1 MITYTKSLSKLIGH
15 FEKFPGIGPR
25 TAQRLALFILKQPES
40 TIREFSKALLE
51 AYQSPDGRYAFL
63 YPTGWT
69 RVKVDGG
76 PEIIYHDLINSNETL
91 SLVISDVN
99 KEVQLEQLGSP
110 SEVGQTLID
119 KVIAPEGS
127 GREVKLIN
135 ANKREASNHIF
146 YDLEYKL
153 NLNEQAR
160 HELATVVIDRGTLY
174 TFAVGTNEERWNKVD
189 GMFSNVI
196 ESFNFLI

>member
-1 MITYTKSLSKLIGH
+1 MKKRFTSLFAFLLCLVISGCGSGLNAG
-15 FEKFPGIGPR
+15 
-25 TAQRLALFILKQPES
+25 
-40 TIREFSKALLE
+40 LE
-51 AYQSPDGRYAFL
+51 AFQSPDGRYAFF

-99 KEVQLEQLGSP
+99 KDVELEQLGTP
-110 SEVGQTLID
+110 LEVGQTLID

-127 GREVKLIN
+127 GRTVELIN
-135 ANKREASNHIF
+135 ANKRDNSNHIF
-146 YDLEYKL
+146 YDLEYEL
-153 NLNEQAR
+153 NLNDQNR

-174 TFAVGTNEERWNKVD
+174 TFAVGTNQERWNKVD
-189 GMFSNVI
+189 KLFANVI
-196 ESFNFLI
+196 QSFNFLI

>member
-1 MITYTKSLSKLIGH
+1 MIVKVIKFYYYKMKKNLFKNLLILSMCFFLSACGS
-15 FEKFPGIGPR
+15 GLSAG
-25 TAQRLALFILKQPES
+25 
-40 TIREFSKALLE
+40 LE
-51 AYQSPDGRYAFL
+51 AYQSPDGRYGFF

-91 SLVISDVN
+91 SLVVSDVN
-99 KEVQLEQLGSP
+99 KDVELDQLGTP

-127 GREVKLIN
+127 GRSVKLLN
-135 ANKREASNHIF
+135 ANQREDEKHVF
-146 YDLEYKL
+146 YDLEYEL
-153 NLNEQAR
+153 NLNEQDR
-160 HELATVVIDRGTLY
+160 HELATVVIDRGSLY
-174 TFAVGTNEERWNKVD
+174 TFAVGTNEERWNKVEKI
-189 GMFSNVI
+189 FKTVI

>member
-1 MITYTKSLSKLIGH
+1 MKNIRTNPFKYLILIFLCFTLSACSG
-15 FEKFPGIGPR
+15 GMNAG
-25 TAQRLALFILKQPES
+25 
-40 TIREFSKALLE
+40 LE

-76 PEIIYHDLINSNETL
+76 PEIIYHDLINSDETL

-110 SEVGQTLID
+110 LEVGQTLIT

-127 GREVKLIN
+127 GRSVKLID

-146 YDLEYKL
+146 NDLEYEL
-153 NLNEQAR
+153 NLNEKDR

-174 TFAVGTNEERWNKVD
+174 SFAVGTNEERWSKVN
-189 GMFSNVI
+189 GMFNNVI
-196 ESFNFLI
+196 QSFNFLI

>member
-1 MITYTKSLSKLIGH
+1 MKNIKFNPFKYLLLIFLCFTLSACSGGLNAG
-15 FEKFPGIGPR
+15 
-25 TAQRLALFILKQPES
+25 
-40 TIREFSKALLE
+40 LE

-69 RVKVDGG
+69 RVKVNGG

-99 KEVQLEQLGSP
+99 K
-110 SEVGQTLID
+110 TLIE

-127 GREVKLIN
+127 GRDVKLIN

-146 YDLEYKL
+146 YDLEYEL
-153 NLNEQAR
+153 NLNEQDR

-189 GMFSNVI
+189 GMFTNVI

>member
-1 MITYTKSLSKLIGH
+1 MKNIKLNPFKYLLLIILCFTLSACSGGLNAG
-15 FEKFPGIGPR
+15 
-25 TAQRLALFILKQPES
+25 
-40 TIREFSKALLE
+40 LE

-91 SLVISDVN
+91 SLVVSDVN
-99 KEVQLEQLGSP
+99 KEVDLEQLGGP
-110 SEVGQTLID
+110 NEVGQTLID

-127 GREVKLIN
+127 GRSVKLVD
-135 ANKREASNHIF
+135 AKKRESSNHIF
-146 YDLEYKL
+146 YDLEYQL
-153 NLNEQAR
+153 NLNEQDR

-174 TFAVGTNEERWNKVD
+174 TFAVGTNEDRWSKVD
-189 GMFSNVI
+189 GMFNNVI

>member
-1 MITYTKSLSKLIGH
+1 MKFNPFKYLLLIILCFTLSACSGGLNAG
-15 FEKFPGIGPR
+15 
-25 TAQRLALFILKQPES
+25 
-40 TIREFSKALLE
+40 LE

-91 SLVISDVN
+91 SLVVSKIN
-99 KEVQLEQLGSP
+99 KEVDLEQLGSP
-110 SEVGQTLID
+110 IEVGQTLID

-127 GREVKLIN
+127 GRSVNLVDAK
-135 ANKREASNHIF
+135 KREASNHIF
-146 YDLEYKL
+146 YDLEYQL
-153 NLNEQAR
+153 NLNDKDR

-174 TFAVGTNEERWNKVD
+174 TFAVGTNEDRWNKVD
-189 GMFSNVI
+189 GLFTNVI

>member
-1 MITYTKSLSKLIGH
+1 MKNIKFNPFKYLFLVFLCLTLSSCSGGLNAG
-15 FEKFPGIGPR
+15 
-25 TAQRLALFILKQPES
+25 
-40 TIREFSKALLE
+40 LE

-119 KVIAPEGS
+119 KVIAPE
-127 GREVKLIN
+127 RF
-135 ANKREASNHIF
+135 R
-146 YDLEYKL
+146 
-153 NLNEQAR
+153 
-160 HELATVVIDRGTLY
+160 
-174 TFAVGTNEERWNKVD
+174 
-189 GMFSNVI
+189 
-196 ESFNFLI
+196 

>member
-1 MITYTKSLSKLIGH
+1 MKNIKFNSFKYFLSVFLCFTLSACSG
-15 FEKFPGIGPR
+15 GLNAG
-25 TAQRLALFILKQPES
+25 
-40 TIREFSKALLE
+40 LE

-110 SEVGQTLID
+110 NEVGQTLID

-127 GREVKLIN
+127 GRKVKLIN
-135 ANKREASNHIF
+135 TDKRDASNHTF
-146 YDLEYKL
+146 YDLEYELDL
-153 NLNEQAR
+153 NGQER

-174 TFAVGTNEERWNKVD
+174 TFAVGTNGERWNRVD
-189 GMFSNVI
+189 GMFKNVI
-196 ESFNFLI
+196 RSFNFLI

>member
-1 MITYTKSLSKLIGH
+1 MKNMKINPFKNLLLIILCFALSACSG
-15 FEKFPGIGPR
+15 GINAG
-25 TAQRLALFILKQPES
+25 
-40 TIREFSKALLE
+40 LE

-99 KEVQLEQLGSP
+99 KEVELEQLGDP
-110 SEVGQTLID
+110 KEVGQTLIT

-127 GREVKLIN
+127 GRSVKLID
-135 ANKREASNHIF
+135 ANKSC
-146 YDLEYKL
+146 L
-153 NLNEQAR
+153 
-160 HELATVVIDRGTLY
+160 LY
-174 TFAVGTNEERWNKVD
+174 TSPSPRD
-189 GMFSNVI
+189 
-196 ESFNFLI
+196 

>member
-1 MITYTKSLSKLIGH
+1 MKDMKVNPFRFLLLIFLCFSLGACSGGLNAG
-15 FEKFPGIGPR
+15 
-25 TAQRLALFILKQPES
+25 
-40 TIREFSKALLE
+40 LE

-110 SEVGQTLID
+110 NEVGQTLID

-127 GREVKLIN
+127 GRSVELIN
-135 ANKREASNHIF
+135 ANKRESSNHIF
-146 YDLEYKL
+146 YDLEYEL
-153 NLNEQAR
+153 NLNEQER
-160 HELATVVIDRGTLY
+160 HEIATVVIDRGTLY
-174 TFAVGTNEERWNKVD
+174 TFAVGTNEERWNKVERL
-189 GMFSNVI
+189 FTNVI

>member
-1 MITYTKSLSKLIGH
+1 MKFNPFKYLLLITLCFTLSACSGGLNAG
-15 FEKFPGIGPR
+15 
-25 TAQRLALFILKQPES
+25 
-40 TIREFSKALLE
+40 LE

-91 SLVISDVN
+91 SLVVSDVN
-99 KEVQLEQLGSP
+99 KEVDLEQLGTP
-110 SEVGQTLID
+110 TEVGQTLIE

-127 GREVKLIN
+127 GRSVKLVD
-135 ANKREASNHIF
+135 ATKRQSSNHIF
-146 YDLEYKL
+146 YDLEYQL
-153 NLNEQAR
+153 NLNEQER

-174 TFAVGTNEERWNKVD
+174 TFAVGTNEERWDKVD
-189 GMFSNVI
+189 GMFANVI

>member
-1 MITYTKSLSKLIGH
+1 MKKNLFKNFLILSICFLLSACG
-15 FEKFPGIGPR
+15 GGLS
-25 TAQRLALFILKQPES
+25 AG
-40 TIREFSKALLE
+40 LE
-51 AYQSPDGRYAFL
+51 AYQSPDGRYGFF

-99 KEVQLEQLGSP
+99 KDVELDQLGTP

-127 GREVKLIN
+127 GRSVKLIN
-135 ANKREASNHIF
+135 ANQREDEKHVF
-146 YDLEYKL
+146 YDLEYEL
-153 NLNEQAR
+153 NLNEQDR
-160 HELATVVIDRGTLY
+160 HELATVVIDRGSLY
-174 TFAVGTNEERWNKVD
+174 TFAVGTNEERWNKVEK
-189 GMFSNVI
+189 MFKTWLNLLT
-196 ESFNFLI
+196 F

>member
-1 MITYTKSLSKLIGH
+1 MKKNLLKNLLVISICFLLSACGGGLSAG
-15 FEKFPGIGPR
+15 
-25 TAQRLALFILKQPES
+25 
-40 TIREFSKALLE
+40 LE
-51 AYQSPDGRYAFL
+51 AYQSPDGRYGFF

-91 SLVISDVN
+91 SLVVSDVN
-99 KEVQLEQLGSP
+99 KDVELDQLGTP

-127 GREVKLIN
+127 GRSVKLLN
-135 ANKREASNHIF
+135 ANQREDEKHVF
-146 YDLEYKL
+146 YDLEYEL
-153 NLNEQAR
+153 NLNQQDR
-160 HELATVVIDRGTLY
+160 HELATVVIDRGSLY
-174 TFAVGTNEERWNKVD
+174 TFAVGTNEERWNKVEK
-189 GMFSNVI
+189 MFKNVI

>member
-1 MITYTKSLSKLIGH
+1 MIFMVINFYYKNMKKNFLKNFLILSLCFLLSACGGGLSAG
-15 FEKFPGIGPR
+15 
-25 TAQRLALFILKQPES
+25 
-40 TIREFSKALLE
+40 LE
-51 AYQSPDGRYAFL
+51 AYQSPDGRYGFF

-91 SLVISDVN
+91 SLVVSDVN
-99 KEVQLEQLGSP
+99 KDVELDQLGTP
-110 SEVGQTLID
+110 TEVGQTLID

-127 GREVKLIN
+127 GRSVKLLN
-135 ANKREASNHIF
+135 ANQREDEKHVF
-146 YDLEYKL
+146 YDLEYELSL
-153 NLNEQAR
+153 NAQDR
-160 HELATVVIDRGTLY
+160 HELATVVIDRGSLY

-189 GMFSNVI
+189 KMFKNVI

>member
-1 MITYTKSLSKLIGH
+1 MKKNLLKNFLILSICFLLSACSG
-15 FEKFPGIGPR
+15 GLSAG
-25 TAQRLALFILKQPES
+25 
-40 TIREFSKALLE
+40 LE
-51 AYQSPDGRYAFL
+51 AYQSPDGRYGFF

-91 SLVISDVN
+91 SLVVSDVN
-99 KEVQLEQLGSP
+99 KDVKLDQLGTP

-127 GREVKLIN
+127 GRSVKLLN
-135 ANKREASNHIF
+135 ANQREDEKHVF
-146 YDLEYKL
+146 YDLEYEL
-153 NLNEQAR
+153 NLNEQDR
-160 HELATVVIDRGTLY
+160 HELATVVIDRGSLY
-174 TFAVGTNEERWNKVD
+174 TFAVGTNEERWNKVEK
-189 GMFSNVI
+189 MFNKVI

>member
-1 MITYTKSLSKLIGH
+1 MKNIKFNPFKYLFLIFLCLTLSACSGGLNAG
-15 FEKFPGIGPR
+15 
-25 TAQRLALFILKQPES
+25 
-40 TIREFSKALLE
+40 LE

-91 SLVISDVN
+91 SLVVSDVN
-99 KEVQLEQLGSP
+99 KEVDLEQLGSP
-110 SEVGQTLID
+110 IEVGKTLID

-127 GREVKLIN
+127 GRSVKLVD

-146 YDLEYKL
+146 YDLEYQL
-153 NLNEQAR
+153 NLNEQDR

-174 TFAVGTNEERWNKVD
+174 TFAVGTNEDRWNKVD
-189 GMFSNVI
+189 GMFANVI

>member
-1 MITYTKSLSKLIGH
+1 MIVMVITYYYKMKKNLFKNFLILSICFLLSACG
-15 FEKFPGIGPR
+15 GGLS
-25 TAQRLALFILKQPES
+25 AG
-40 TIREFSKALLE
+40 LE
-51 AYQSPDGRYAFL
+51 AYQSPDGRYGFF

-99 KEVQLEQLGSP
+99 KDVELDQLGTP

-127 GREVKLIN
+127 GRSVKLIN
-135 ANKREASNHIF
+135 ANQREDEKHVF
-146 YDLEYKL
+146 YDLEYEL
-153 NLNEQAR
+153 NLNEQDR
-160 HELATVVIDRGTLY
+160 HELATVVIDRGILY
-174 TFAVGTNEERWNKVD
+174 TFAVGTNEERWNKVEK
-189 GMFSNVI
+189 MFKNVI

>member
-1 MITYTKSLSKLIGH
+1 MKFNSFKYLLSIFLCFTLSACSG
-15 FEKFPGIGPR
+15 GISAG
-25 TAQRLALFILKQPES
+25 
-40 TIREFSKALLE
+40 LE
-51 AYQSPDGRYAFL
+51 AYQSPDGRYEFL

-91 SLVISDVN
+91 SLVVSDVK
-99 KEVQLEQLGSP
+99 KEVDLEQLGSP
-110 SEVGQTLID
+110 IEVGQTLID

-127 GREVKLIN
+127 GRSVKLVD

-146 YDLEYKL
+146 YDLEYEL
-153 NLNEQAR
+153 NLNEQDR

-174 TFAVGTNEERWNKVD
+174 TFAVGTNEDRWNKVD
-189 GMFSNVI
+189 GMFANVI

>member
-1 MITYTKSLSKLIGH
+1 MKNMKFNPFRFLLLILLCFTLSSCSG
-15 FEKFPGIGPR
+15 GINAG
-25 TAQRLALFILKQPES
+25 
-40 TIREFSKALLE
+40 LE
-51 AYQSPDGRYAFL
+51 AYQSTDGRYAFL

-91 SLVISDVN
+91 SLVISEVN
-99 KEVQLEQLGSP
+99 KEVKLEQLGSP
-110 SEVGQTLID
+110 EDVGNTLIN

-127 GREVKLIN
+127 GRSVNLIR

-160 HELATVVIDRGTLY
+160 HEIATVVIDRGNLY

-189 GMFSNVI
+189 GIFTNVI
-196 ESFNFLI
+196 QSFNFLI

>member
-1 MITYTKSLSKLIGH
+1 MKNTKSNPFKYLLSIILCLTLSACSG
-15 FEKFPGIGPR
+15 GINAG
-25 TAQRLALFILKQPES
+25 
-40 TIREFSKALLE
+40 LE

-91 SLVISDVN
+91 SLVVSDVN
-99 KEVQLEQLGSP
+99 KEVDLEQLGNP
-110 SEVGQTLID
+110 IEVGQTLID

-127 GREVKLIN
+127 GRSVKLVN

-146 YDLEYKL
+146 YDLEYQL
-153 NLNEQAR
+153 NLNERDR

-174 TFAVGTNEERWNKVD
+174 TFAVGTNEERWKKVN
-189 GMFSNVI
+189 GMFTNVI